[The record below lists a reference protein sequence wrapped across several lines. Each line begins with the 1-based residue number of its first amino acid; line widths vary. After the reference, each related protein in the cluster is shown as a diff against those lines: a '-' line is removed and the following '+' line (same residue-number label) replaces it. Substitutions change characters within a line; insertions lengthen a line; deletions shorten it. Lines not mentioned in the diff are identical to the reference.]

1 MMARQRG
8 FSLIEVMLCFALT
21 SIAALGLLKLQ
32 AMLAQKAVFASQQV
46 EALHIAERQL
56 ERYLARAETVSGAV
70 GLIQYSDL
78 ALATHCGGHIA
89 ELADS
94 PYELDCQLEDVS
106 GVLTG
111 KLSKIIVTVRWARRV
126 NGLVASETH
135 YQLVLVSYVSAFS
148 EF

>member
-1 MMARQRG
+1 MMGRQRG

-21 SIAALGLLKLQ
+21 SMAALGLLKLQ
-32 AMLAQKAVFASQQV
+32 AILAKKAAFANQQI

-56 ERYLARAETVSGAV
+56 ERYLARAESVSGTV

-78 ALATHCGGHIA
+78 ESAIHCGGHIA
-89 ELADS
+89 ELVDS

-106 GVLTG
+106 GVLSG

-126 NGLVASETH
+126 NGLTASETH
-135 YQLVLVSYVSAFS
+135 YQLILVSYVSVFS